1 MLSFKLFKYI
11 YLAAPLLGST
21 RLFLAILGFFG
32 FVNSYALLVNMSVA
46 IVCMVNRTDASI
58 TEFNSSHINDD
69 GCEQFSGE
77 GNSSNVADIHRV
89 GK

>member
-1 MLSFKLFKYI
+1 
-11 YLAAPLLGST
+11 
-21 RLFLAILGFFG
+21 
-32 FVNSYALLVNMSVA
+32 MSVA

-58 TEFNSSHINDD
+58 TEFNSSHINEDTYDD
-69 GCEQFSGE
+69 CEQFSGK